1 MIDFSFYDPVVLY
14 HFEEHVGSE
23 NDLDC
28 VKLIGVVFGH
38 AEHLVEDVC
47 KGLGFENLEACCERV
62 ESSYCD

>member
-1 MIDFSFYDPVVLY
+1 MVDFSFYDPVVLY

-47 KGLGFENLEACCERV
+47 KGLGFENL
-62 ESSYCD
+62 

>member
-1 MIDFSFYDPVVLY
+1 MVDFSFYDPVVLY

-47 KGLGFENLEACCERV
+47 KGLRFENLEALGERV
-62 ESSYCD
+62 KSFGCD